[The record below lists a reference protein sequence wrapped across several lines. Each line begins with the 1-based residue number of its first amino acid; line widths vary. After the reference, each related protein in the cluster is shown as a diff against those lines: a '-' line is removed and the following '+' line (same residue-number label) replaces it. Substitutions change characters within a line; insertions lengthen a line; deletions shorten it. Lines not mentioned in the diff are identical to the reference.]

1 MSNIVIVV
9 QPSILPVS
17 QLLREKCNSP
27 DFLTNNIW
35 KIAFSPCSQYLAIP
49 KQDIDGQHCVL
60 VVHCSDWHAKNVTE
74 STMRIHNQFNC
85 TAAIWSLAFG
95 QRTSKSNLRIDRRP
109 FDASTLSTP
118 TVRRGSLDRRSSLPV
133 VNRRYDFSKNL
144 FLAAGLA
151 SGKIEIWNIDTGEL
165 ILVLKDHQLTVC
177 GLDFTSCTMQ
187 LASCSHD
194 TTIKLWDLFDDGN
207 MYKTL
212 NEWTHAI
219 NTVKW
224 SPDETILCA
233 VGPYELVVLFNTT
246 TWKELFRLDGHLHTV
261 VDCAFSSD
269 SAVLVTA
276 SYDTRVLMW
285 STTTGEILKG
295 FAHKIPKPLK
305 IYAGGDNGAFVRSV
319 AITKSN
325 QFLITACDDNKVRW
339 FPLLSDQSSS
349 MIYEQTEPNVLYVAT
364 TPDGNTMAVSNRNGE
379 VHLFSTLSTLSMNQP
394 SSLKCFCRSAINTYS
409 GVKRKDLL
417 NLPIMRPLI
426 NYVLYKDI

>member
-194 TTIKLWDLFDDGN
+194 TTIKLWDLFDDG
-207 MYKTL
+207 KRRKKQ
-212 NEWTHAI
+212 WI
-219 NTVKW
+219 N
-224 SPDETILCA
+224 
-233 VGPYELVVLFNTT
+233 
-246 TWKELFRLDGHLHTV
+246 
-261 VDCAFSSD
+261 
-269 SAVLVTA
+269 
-276 SYDTRVLMW
+276 
-285 STTTGEILKG
+285 
-295 FAHKIPKPLK
+295 
-305 IYAGGDNGAFVRSV
+305 
-319 AITKSN
+319 
-325 QFLITACDDNKVRW
+325 
-339 FPLLSDQSSS
+339 
-349 MIYEQTEPNVLYVAT
+349 
-364 TPDGNTMAVSNRNGE
+364 
-379 VHLFSTLSTLSMNQP
+379 
-394 SSLKCFCRSAINTYS
+394 
-409 GVKRKDLL
+409 
-417 NLPIMRPLI
+417 
-426 NYVLYKDI
+426 